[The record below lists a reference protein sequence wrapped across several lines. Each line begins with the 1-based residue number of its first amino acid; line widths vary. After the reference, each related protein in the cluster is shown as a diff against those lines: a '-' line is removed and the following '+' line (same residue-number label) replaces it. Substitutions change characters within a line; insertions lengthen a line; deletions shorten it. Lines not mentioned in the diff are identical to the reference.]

1 MSTSTESKATRLQS
15 LREAI
20 ELGRLD
26 SLRRSLLSMSPAEI
40 ALLLESLPPAER
52 EILWRTMD
60 SEEEGEVLVHLG
72 DEVRAGLIDITGAD
86 ELVAAADALE
96 FDDLA
101 DIIGDLP
108 EAVTQ
113 RLLKSMDEQDRERL
127 NQVLAHPEDTAGGL
141 MNTDTVTVRA
151 NVTVEVVRRYLRMR
165 GSIPGDTDRLFV
177 VNRYGYYLGTL
188 HVTALLTSPDD
199 ARVGEVMETGET
211 AIELSATAQEVA
223 RLFAD
228 RDLVSAAVV
237 DSQGRLVG
245 RITIDDVVDVISEQA
260 EHSMMSMAGLDED
273 EDLFAPV
280 GVSAMRRAV
289 WLGAN
294 LATAFLAASVVGV
307 FEETIGRVVALA
319 VLMPVVASMGG
330 IAGSQ
335 TLTLVIRALALGQI
349 EGGNARLVLLREA
362 AVGALNGVA
371 WAVVVAVIAGIWFR
385 SAPLGAV
392 IAAAIL
398 VNCICAALAGV
409 AIPVLLR
416 RLGVDPAL
424 AGSVV
429 LTTVTDIVGFLA
441 FLGLGALF
449 LV

>member
-1 MSTSTESKATRLQS
+1 MSTSLENKPSKLRS

-20 ELGRLD
+20 EAGRLE
-26 SLRRSLLSMSPAEI
+26 SLYRALLSMSPAEI
-40 ALLLESLPPAER
+40 ANLLESLPPEER
-52 EILWRTMD
+52 EILWRTIG

-72 DEVRAGLIDITGAD
+72 DEVRSGLIGITETD
-86 ELVAAADALE
+86 ELVEAADALE
-96 FDDLA
+96 LDDLA

-113 RLLKSMDEQDRERL
+113 RLLQSMDAQDRERL
-127 NQVLAHPEDTAGGL
+127 HQVMALPEDTAGGL

-151 NVTVEVVRRYLRMR
+151 NVTVDVVRRYLRMR
-165 GSIPGDTDRLFV
+165 GDIPSDTDRLFV
-177 VNRYGYYLGTL
+177 VNRYGNYLGTL
-188 HVTALLTSPDD
+188 HVTALLVNDD
-199 ARVGEVMETGET
+199 DVRVGEVMETGEN
-211 AIELSATAQEVA
+211 AINLAATAQDVA

-237 DSQGRLVG
+237 DDDGRLVG

-260 EHSMMSMAGLDED
+260 EHNMMSMAGLDED

-280 GVSAMRRAV
+280 GVSARRRAV

-294 LATAFLAASVVGV
+294 LATAFLAAGVVGM
-307 FEETIGRVVALA
+307 FEDTIGQVVALA

-335 TLTLVIRALALGQI
+335 TLTLVIRAVALGQI
-349 EGGNARLVLLREA
+349 EDSNARLVLRQEL
-362 AVGALNGVA
+362 AVGTLNGIGWALIVA
-371 WAVVVAVIAGIWFR
+371 AIAALWFR
-385 SAPLGAV
+385 SAELGAV
-392 IAAAIL
+392 IAVAIL
-398 VNCICAALAGV
+398 LNCMCAALAGV
-409 AIPVLLR
+409 GIPLLLR

-429 LTTVTDIVGFLA
+429 LTTVTDVVGFLA